1 MGFCRRLAAYALAPN
16 GLATYELLLRSN
28 FGASLAPY
36 AWAFYGLASYR
47 LLLHSNFGA
56 RFAPYAQIGRLASYA
71 LAPYGFS
78 LLVVPWYYLFLQLV

>member
-1 MGFCRRLAAYALAPN
+1 MGFCRRLAAYAFAPN

-56 RFAPYAQIGRLASYA
+56 RFAPYAQISVAAWLPMPWPPMASRC
-71 LAPYGFS
+71 
-78 LLVVPWYYLFLQLV
+78 